1 VGPDAIDD
9 VARQRATVDL
19 LRRRLVNVVGHEL
32 KLPVSTIRGLAE
44 SLQHATPEQITAEIA
59 PALARSSARL
69 ERLVDDLL
77 LASDVFTV
85 LPVEPPRPCPVGP
98 ALERAAVTAGAT
110 LAVEGDRDAVVGARA
125 DALDRVLSALV
136 DNAVK
141 YGRPPV
147 RVRVHETG
155 ATVVVEVVSGG
166 APASDDLALAP
177 EPFYRGEAAVTA
189 APGLGIGLAV
199 AAALAAQDGGRLAL
213 RAEDD
218 TVVATVELPVP

>member
-1 VGPDAIDD
+1 MGPDAIDD

-19 LRRRLVNVVGHEL
+19 LRRRIVNVVGHEL

-44 SLQHATPEQITAEIA
+44 SLQHATHEQITSEIA

-85 LPVEPPRPCPVGP
+85 LPVEPPQPCPVGP
-98 ALERAAVTAGAT
+98 ALERAAAQAGAT
-110 LAVEGDRDAVVGARA
+110 LSIEGDGDAVVAARA
-125 DALDRVLSALV
+125 DALDRVVAALV
-136 DNAVK
+136 DNAIK
-141 YGRPPV
+141 YGRPPLTA
-147 RVRVHETG
+147 RVRTTG
-155 ATVVVEVVSGG
+155 ATVVIDVVSGG
-166 APASDDLALAP
+166 APSSEDLALAL

-189 APGLGIGLAV
+189 APGLGIGLSV
-199 AAALAAQDGGRLAL
+199 AAALASQDGGHLTV